1 MTIIV
6 LLFFIVV
13 MHPIPPFSSVLV
25 ATLMTPTASMTP
37 TSGEATKIDCYY
49 ISSMFAYYVTFF
61 MTLNL
66 LRSKFKKIIL
76 NIAVITSIKPLQLQL
91 NG

>member
-1 MTIIV
+1 MTRIL

-13 MHPIPPFSSVLV
+13 MHSIPPFSSVLV
-25 ATLMTPTASMTP
+25 ATLTTPTASMTP

-49 ISSMFAYYVTFF
+49 ISSMFASYVAIF

-66 LRSKFKKIIL
+66 LQTKFEKIIL
-76 NIAVITSIKPLQLQL
+76 NIAVTTSIKPLPL
-91 NG
+91 